1 MKTFNHLIA
10 QHGVLISF
18 SIAKKLNRESIKA
31 ISDEINKLGG
41 DKKTRNQLLEEEIKR
56 NTMDSMKLTDVPGLI
71 MSKTEIVKEKFMD
84 NSFMKDEKI
93 VISLMILSNL
103 LSKKILDKK
112 APKEQMCFILI
123 SMINSLGLS
132 DSDFKN
138 FHQKHNPN
146 YMHDEEED
154 DFDDFE
160 DEEEDE
166 YGDDDEF

>member
-10 QHGVLISF
+10 QHGILISF
-18 SIAKKLNRESIKA
+18 SIAKKLNRNTIKS
-31 ISDEINKLGG
+31 ISDEINKLDG
-41 DKKTRNQLLEEEIKR
+41 DKKTKTQLLEEEIRR

-84 NSFMKDEKI
+84 NSFMKDDKK

-132 DSDFKN
+132 DADFKN

-154 DFDDFE
+154 FDDFDD
-160 DEEEDE
+160 EEDE
-166 YGDDDEF
+166 DYGDEDEF